1 MLATGLCV
9 VCFMR
14 YDWSVYVLI
23 FLACLGRGDAPG
35 GRRWVSVVSSLSMAG
50 DNRSLLCI
58 VFTFVYLSVGFI

>member
-23 FLACLGRGDAPG
+23 FLARLGRGGAPG
-35 GRRWVSVVSSLSMAG
+35 GRRWVSVVSSLSVAG
-50 DNRSLLCI
+50 DNRGLLCI